1 MNAVTQKTV
10 TWKKRK
16 LRNSTA
22 LKSKIPFTRTQYK
35 KSGKTIYLQYI
46 QLPND
51 GWDTKYIKNSWKQEW
66 NAKTQKKNG

>member
-1 MNAVTQKTV
+1 M
-10 TWKKRK
+10 
-16 LRNSTA
+16 A

-51 GWDTKYIKNSWKQEW
+51 G
-66 NAKTQKKNG
+66 